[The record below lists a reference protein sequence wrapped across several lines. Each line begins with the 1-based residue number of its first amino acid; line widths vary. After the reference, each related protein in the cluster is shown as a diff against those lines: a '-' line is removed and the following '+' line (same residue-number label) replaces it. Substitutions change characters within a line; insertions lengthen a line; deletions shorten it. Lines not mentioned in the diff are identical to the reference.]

1 MGLNVS
7 TTMGFENRN
16 FLRNAAR
23 EILQISGA
31 SHEASSKI
39 IDTAIFDKKYVN
51 SQTDVFQASAQISF
65 SKSLNETLKYLKSH
79 ATKKEVKTPKFGEL
93 WDSLSSAKND
103 SKDCELFEFVL
114 DDDAE
119 NIFAAA

>member
-7 TTMGFENRN
+7 TTMGFENRD

-23 EILQISGA
+23 EILQRSGA
-31 SHEASSKI
+31 SKEASSKI

-51 SQTDVFQASAQISF
+51 SQADVLQASAQISF

-79 ATKKEVKTPKFGEL
+79 AMKKEVKTPKFGEL
-93 WDSLSSAKND
+93 WDSLNSANND
-103 SKDCELFEFVL
+103 SNDCELFDFVL

>member
-7 TTMGFENRN
+7 TTMGFENRD

-23 EILQISGA
+23 EILQRSGA
-31 SHEASSKI
+31 SKEASSKI
-39 IDTAIFDKKYVN
+39 IDTAIFDKKYVS
-51 SQTDVFQASAQISF
+51 SQADVFQASAQISF

-79 ATKKEVKTPKFGEL
+79 AMKKEVKTPKFGEL
-93 WDSLSSAKND
+93 WDSLNSAKND

-114 DDDAE
+114 DDYAE